1 MRHLK
6 SGRKLGRNSTER
18 RAMFR
23 NMVTSLIL
31 EGRITTTDA
40 KAKELRRYADR
51 MITLGKRQT
60 LAARR
65 RAARF
70 VRTDAALTRLFTDL
84 APLFAERAGGYTRII
99 KIAQRRGDAAPL
111 AMVELTEQI
120 APRSKLRR
128 RGRKRKRER
137 AKPRPR
143 KRPPRNRPS
152 ARRRLPRRR
161 KSRRAHFGPTS
172 ARVSGPQ

>member
-6 SGRKLGRNSTER
+6 TGRKLGRNSTER

-70 VRTDAALTRLFTDL
+70 VRTDAALTRLFSDL
-84 APLFAERAGGYTRII
+84 APLFANRAGGYTRII
-99 KIAQRRGDAAPL
+99 KIGERRGDAAPL
-111 AMVELTEQI
+111 SVVELTEQV
-120 APRSKLRR
+120 AVNEEKPADK
-128 RGRKRKRER
+128 GKGKAKAKKANAEAE
-137 AKPRPR
+137 AKPA
-143 KRPPRNRPS
+143 KRTKK
-152 ARRRLPRRR
+152 A
-161 KSRRAHFGPTS
+161 AAG
-172 ARVSGPQ
+172 A

>member
-6 SGRKLGRNSTER
+6 TGRKLSRNSAHR

-31 EGRITTTDA
+31 NGRVTTTDA

-65 RAARF
+65 RASRF
-70 VRTDAALTRLFTDL
+70 VRTDAAVAKLFGQL
-84 APLFAERAGGYTRII
+84 APLFAQRAGGYTRVI
-99 KIAQRRGDAAPL
+99 KVARRRGDAAPL
-111 AMVELTEQI
+111 SVVELTEQ
-120 APRSKLRR
+120 APEPARDADKTKA
-128 RGRKRKRER
+128 GRAGKTKE
-137 AKPRPR
+137 
-143 KRPPRNRPS
+143 
-152 ARRRLPRRR
+152 
-161 KSRRAHFGPTS
+161 TS
-172 ARVSGPQ
+172 AKEGKAKEPKAKQAKSKEPKTREKKAKASKKK

>member
-1 MRHLK
+1 
-6 SGRKLGRNSTER
+6 
-18 RAMFR
+18 
-23 NMVTSLIL
+23 
-31 EGRITTTDA
+31 
-40 KAKELRRYADR
+40 

-120 APRSKLRR
+120 APKVEAPAA
-128 RGRKRKRER
+128 GKEKEKGKGKAKAKEAAAAKPAKR
-137 AKPRPR
+137 AK
-143 KRPPRNRPS
+143 K
-152 ARRRLPRRR
+152 AAA
-161 KSRRAHFGPTS
+161 KA
-172 ARVSGPQ
+172 